1 MNGHRVGRE
10 ERKGPGWKKPG
21 ARRAEEKAMQ
31 ASGNMPLEKPTAAGK
46 DNDLVVTTAAT
57 PSVGDVVLVV
67 GTVQRDKDLGSGW
80 FKCRKDGCRRRFFI
94 RSRS

>member
-31 ASGNMPLEKPTAAGK
+31 ASGNMPLEKP
-46 DNDLVVTTAAT
+46 VTC
-57 PSVGDVVLVV
+57 PGCSGIEN
-67 GTVQRDKDLGSGW
+67 KDLGSGW